1 MLENKTVKRDKN
13 KVLFFGDYTRRKL
26 NCNLCGTVNI
36 LELDEKNMSTGDRG
50 VRFGLN
56 GFKMAK
62 RPAAVKTVS
71 ASERNRL
78 WDHKQELK
86 ECLYP

>member
-1 MLENKTVKRDKN
+1 M
-13 KVLFFGDYTRRKL
+13 RRKL
-26 NCNLCGTVNI
+26 NCNLCGKVNI

-71 ASERNRL
+71 ALN
-78 WDHKQELK
+78 KNK
-86 ECLYP
+86 Y